1 MQHFDLAG
9 FELACGH
16 ALPAGATL
24 AYKVHGPPVGAS
36 KGVILH
42 PTSFDAV
49 HDELEYSIGEG
60 QTLDTSAYSVV
71 VPNLLGNG
79 VSYSPSRMGH
89 AERLAGYPPLLSIG
103 DNVRAQHLL
112 LEHLHAARGA
122 PMAPLS
128 LVYGYSMGA
137 LQACEWGPSLD

>member
-24 AYKVHGPPVGAS
+24 AYKVLGPPVGAS
-36 KGVILH
+36 QGVILH

-60 QTLDTSAYSVV
+60 QTLDTGAYSVV

-103 DNVRAQHLL
+103 AQHLL

-137 LQACEWGPSLD
+137 LQACEWGPSLG

>member
-60 QTLDTSAYSVV
+60 QTLDTSAYTVV

-103 DNVRAQHLL
+103 DNAAPAARAP
-112 LEHLHAARGA
+112 ARGA
-122 PMAPLS
+122 RRADGPAEPRVRL
-128 LVYGYSMGA
+128 LDGRAAGVRVGA
-137 LQACEWGPSLD
+137 VA